1 MPVCKKQGTAG
12 LAEKGTG
19 SMKCPNCR
27 TENENTAVRCA
38 ACGASLQD
46 EKQAAA
52 GLKAVTA
59 GGMVIGKKAREAR
72 IREAVDPSAIISDR
86 AYNGVICA
94 VLLWGLLIN
103 YLLCWKVGS
112 YTNLFPSM
120 SPIAFL
126 IGYVVVAL
134 AGILMTI
141 KSTSPVVGFIGYNL
155 VVIPF
160 GIVISTLVEAYG
172 GISSS
177 VVTLAFLY
185 TVLIAVAMLATVIVF
200 PKLFERIGGALGA
213 VLGGLILCEILL
225 LIFRVEQQVTC
236 WIAAALFSLYLG
248 YDIYRSQ
255 QYPRT
260 VKNAV
265 ASALDIYMDLAN
277 LFIRILEIMGK
288 KDD

>member
-1 MPVCKKQGTAG
+1 
-12 LAEKGTG
+12 
-19 SMKCPNCR
+19 MKCPNCQ
-27 TENENTAVRCA
+27 TENENTAVRCIS
-38 ACGASLQD
+38 CGASLQD
-46 EKQAAA
+46 ARQAAA

-72 IREAVDPSAIISDR
+72 LREMVDPSAIISDR

-94 VLLWGLLIN
+94 VLLWGLAIN
-103 YLLCWKVGS
+103 WLLCWKVGN
-112 YTNLFPSM
+112 YTNLFPTM

-134 AGILMTI
+134 IGVLMTTR
-141 KSTSPVVGFIGYNL
+141 STNPVISFIGYNL

-160 GIVISTLVEAYG
+160 GLVVATMVEAYG
-172 GISSS
+172 GINSS
-177 VVTLAFLY
+177 VVSLAFLY
-185 TVLIAVAMLATVIVF
+185 TMLIAVAMLATVVVF
-200 PKLFERIGGALGA
+200 PRVFERIGGALGA
-213 VLGGLILCEILL
+213 VLGGLILCEIVL
-225 LIFRVEQQVTC
+225 LIFRVNQQVTC

-255 QYPRT
+255 QYPKT

-277 LFIRILEIMGK
+277 IFIRLLEILGK